1 VRGKSAEPT
10 GRRRDPV
17 RDGARAAAT
26 AEDPDSG
33 APARLRGL
41 RAGPSAGPEGGL
53 LIASLRVRIPRDI
66 WTGPFSTRHSG
77 VRLEVLNRTDL
88 TKDTSVS
95 DYWIGGQPPGAWA
108 EEIAAF
114 PDVLRVE
121 SLAEVGDGCIY
132 RVTYA
137 NPPVV
142 YEYRRL
148 GLPLQFPLKIQNGT
162 MAWEVIGRRA
172 DTEEI
177 LRFAKR
183 RDPGLRVLSVRRRG
197 LRSHLPLLTPAQQ
210 QLLTDAMSA
219 GYFAVP
225 REITLTGLAEQL
237 GRSKSAL
244 SEALAVIERKLL
256 ESALR
261 PTTLLP

>member
-1 VRGKSAEPT
+1 MSA
-10 GRRRDPV
+10 GSALRRRGSH
-17 RDGARAAAT
+17 REGASTSRASRGT
-26 AEDPDSG
+26 GPSG
-33 APARLRGL
+33 AARLRRL
-41 RAGPSAGPEGGL
+41 RRVAPDASGPGL
-53 LIASLRVRIPRDI
+53 LIASLRVSIPQDV
-66 WTGPFSTRHSG
+66 WAGPFSTRNSG

-108 EEIAAF
+108 EEISVFA
-114 PDVLRVE
+114 DVLKVE

-132 RVTYA
+132 RITYR

-162 MAWEVIGRRA
+162 MTWEVIGRRA
-172 DTEEI
+172 DTEDI
-177 LRFAKR
+177 LRFAKS
-183 RDPGLRVLSVRRRG
+183 RDPGLQVLSVRRRG
-197 LRSHLPLLTPAQQ
+197 LRSHLPLLTSAQQ

-225 REITLTGLAEQL
+225 RGITLTNLAVQL

-244 SEALAVIERKLL
+244 SEALAVIEKKLL